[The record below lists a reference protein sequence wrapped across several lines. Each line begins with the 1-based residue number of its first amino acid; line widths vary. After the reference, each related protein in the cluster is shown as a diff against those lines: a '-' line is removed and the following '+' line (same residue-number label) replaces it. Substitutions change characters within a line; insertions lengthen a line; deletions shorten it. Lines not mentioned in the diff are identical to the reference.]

1 MKRIKILWSLI
12 YVCRTIYRTVKLIKP
27 SCIYSIHLLKNAKL
41 IRYIIPWVI
50 SNLKP
55 DGSPLKDGEPWIAF
69 ESKEW
74 LGDYLTRNMI
84 VFEYSSGGSTIFF
97 SKWVKKL
104 ISVEHDP
111 MWYQHISDTLNRKN
125 ISNVEYLLLE
135 PHFTPDG
142 KSDFT
147 DPHSFASREYPNMS
161 FEAYVKSIDAF
172 PDKSFDLVFIDGRAR
187 PSCIYHA
194 LDKVRPGGVLMLD
207 NSERDYYLAG
217 KELLVDWKRIDFFGP
232 GPYGRYFWQTSVWK
246 KPFDK

>member
-1 MKRIKILWSLI
+1 MTIKMMRTLRPIPGYI
-12 YVCRTIYRTVKLIKP
+12 YQTTK
-27 SCIYSIHLLKNAKL
+27 S
-41 IRYIIPWVI
+41 IIPICIHSIRLLRNHRLRRFVSPYAI
-50 SNLKP
+50 SNLVP
-55 DGSPLKDGEPWIAF
+55 GRSPLKDGEPWITF
-69 ESKEW
+69 EAKEW

-111 MWYQHISDTLNRKN
+111 MWYQRISNTLGRKN
-125 ISNVEYLLLE
+125 ISNVKYLLLE
-135 PHFTPDG
+135 PHFAPDG

-147 DPHSFASREYPNMS
+147 DPQSFASREYPNMS

-246 KPFDK
+246 RPFD